1 MKNTKRLI
9 TAAAIGGAG
18 YLIYKNWDKIS
29 NMFKKKEEEKPEET
43 GGGSGTGSGGGT
55 SGEKT
60 YTDYE
65 KKVMKLQGIVGAGI
79 DGNAG
84 RTENSNTNKSVKA
97 FFPNSYAK
105 LGIVTTANIDA
116 YLALGD
122 KREIADTTLADIKKR
137 GDAIWAAMSSTK
149 NGVIIRDGK
158 ARAVRYDSITNTYPN
173 TGAIFIV
180 KQGGVIKKANAVKL
194 TDGFIVYDFYV
205 YNLDGSNHGVR
216 QVKIDPRE
224 INVV

>member
-1 MKNTKRLI
+1 
-9 TAAAIGGAG
+9 
-18 YLIYKNWDKIS
+18 
-29 NMFKKKEEEKPEET
+29 MFKKKEEKKPEET

-55 SGEKT
+55 GGEKT
-60 YTDYE
+60 YTDYQ
-65 KKVMKLQGIVGAGI
+65 KKVMKLQGIVGAGV
-79 DGNAG
+79 DGAVG
-84 RTENSNTNKSVKA
+84 KNTNGAVKSY
-97 FFPNSYAK
+97 FPNSYAK
-105 LGIVTTANIDA
+105 LGDVTTANIDA

-137 GDAIWAAMSSTK
+137 GDAVWAAMSSTK

>member
-9 TAAAIGGAG
+9 AAAAIGGAG

-29 NMFKKKEEEKPEET
+29 NMFKKKEEKPEET

-105 LGIVTTANIDA
+105 LGIVTSANIDA

-137 GDAIWAAMSSTK
+137 GDAVWAAMSGK
-149 NGVIIRDGK
+149 DGVLFRDGNV
-158 ARAVRYDSITNTYPN
+158 REVRYDGVSKTYITTNNVYKAKS
-173 TGAIFIV
+173 GL
-180 KQGGVIKKANAVKL
+180 VIKKANAVLL
-194 TDGFIVYDFYV
+194 TDGFIVYDAYM
-205 YNLDGSNHGVR
+205 YKLDGSNAGPKK
-216 QVKIDPRE
+216 VKIDPRE
-224 INVV
+224 ITV

>member
-9 TAAAIGGAG
+9 AAAAIGGAG
-18 YLIYKNWDKIS
+18 FLIYKNWDKIS

-60 YTDYE
+60 YTDYQ
-65 KKVMKLQGIVGAGI
+65 KKVMKLQGIVGAGV
-79 DGNAG
+79 DGAVG
-84 RTENSNTNKSVKA
+84 KNTNGAVKSY
-97 FFPNSYAK
+97 FPNSYAK
-105 LGIVTTANIDA
+105 LGDVTTANIDA

-137 GDAIWAAMSSTK
+137 GDAVWAAMSSTK

-158 ARAVRYDSITNTYPN
+158 VRAVRYDSITNTYPN

-194 TDGFIVYDFYV
+194 TDGFIVYDFFV

>member
-9 TAAAIGGAG
+9 AAAAIGGAG

-29 NMFKKKEEEKPEET
+29 NIFKKKDASLDDKK
-43 GGGSGTGSGGGT
+43 GTGSETKDTPTDTG
-55 SGEKT
+55 KT
-60 YTDYE
+60 YSAYQL
-65 KKVMKLQGIVGAGI
+65 KVMKLQGIVGAGV
-79 DGNAG
+79 DGAVG
-84 RTENSNTNKSVKA
+84 KNTNGAVKA
-97 FFPNSYAK
+97 YFPNSYAK
-105 LGIVTTANIDA
+105 LGDVTTANIDA

-122 KREIADTTLADIKKR
+122 KKEVVDTTLSDIKAR
-137 GDAIWAAMSSTK
+137 GTAVWNAMSNTR

-158 ARAVRYDSITNTYPN
+158 VRAVRYDSITNTYPN
-173 TGAIFIV
+173 TGAIFIL

-194 TDGFIVYDFYV
+194 TDGFIVYDFFV

>member
-9 TAAAIGGAG
+9 AAAAIGGAG

-29 NMFKKKEEEKPEET
+29 NMFKKKEEKPEQT
-43 GGGSGTGSGGGT
+43 GGGSGTGSGSGT
-55 SGEKT
+55 GGEKT
-60 YTDYE
+60 YTDYQ
-65 KKVMKLQGIVGAGI
+65 KKVMKLQGIVGAGV
-79 DGNAG
+79 DGAVG
-84 RTENSNTNKSVKA
+84 KNTNGAVKSY
-97 FFPNSYAK
+97 FPNSYAK
-105 LGIVTTANIDA
+105 LGDVTTANIDA

-137 GDAIWAAMSSTK
+137 GDAVWAAMSSTK

-194 TDGFIVYDFYV
+194 TDGFIVYDFFV